1 MTDKDWPYP
10 FWIAHRG
17 AGTLAP
23 ENTLAAFRVG
33 LAHGFRMFECDAQ
46 LSADGVVF
54 FMHDQKLDR
63 TTNGSGDVSGMAWK
77 DIASLDAGLWHSA
90 GFAGERVPTLAEVA
104 AFCRSTGACVNLEI
118 KSVPEFSAGSSLTSS
133 SGFSPDSASEQE
145 ATAARSIAR
154 QAQALWREQ
163 ASASN
168 APADPTAL
176 IPPFLTSFSV
186 AAIRAV
192 QEVAPEL
199 PRGLLL
205 EDLSG
210 DWQFQAQQLAC
221 HALVFDGQL
230 LNPGLVAAVQAMGM
244 RCLAYTVND
253 PSDMMALKAAGI
265 DGLITDEMTAPS
277 LMSLSK

>member
-54 FMHDQKLDR
+54 FMHDQTLDR
-63 TTNGSGDVSGMAWK
+63 TTDGSGDVSGMAWK
-77 DIASLDAGLWHSA
+77 DIASLDAGLWHGA
-90 GFAGERVPTLAEVA
+90 GFAGERIPTLAEVA
-104 AFCRSTGACVNLEI
+104 AFCQSTGACVNIEI
-118 KSVPEFSAGSSLTSS
+118 KSAP
-133 SGFSPDSASEQE
+133 EQE

-163 ASASN
+163 ARVSN
-168 APADPTAL
+168 APAGPVSLPTAL

-210 DWQFQAQQLAC
+210 DWQLQAQQLGC
-221 HALVFDGQL
+221 HALVFDRQL
-230 LNPGLVAAVQAMGM
+230 LNASLVAVVQAMGM

-253 PSDMMALKAAGI
+253 PSDMEALIAAGI
-265 DGLITDEMTAPS
+265 DGLITDEMRAPS
-277 LMSLSK
+277 LGSLSK

>member
-33 LAHGFRMFECDAQ
+33 LDHGFRMFECDAQ

-54 FMHDQKLDR
+54 FMHDQTLDR
-63 TTNGSGDVSGMAWK
+63 TTNGTGDTSGMAWR
-77 DIASLDAGLWHSA
+77 DIAPLDAGLWHST
-90 GFAGERVPTLAEVA
+90 GFAGERIPTLAEVA
-104 AFCRSTGACVNLEI
+104 AFCQSTGACVNIEI
-118 KSVPEFSAGSSLTSS
+118 KSAR
-133 SGFSPDSASEQE
+133 EQE

-168 APADPTAL
+168 TPADPIAL

-186 AAIRAV
+186 AAVRAFK
-192 QEVAPEL
+192 EVAPEL

-210 DWQFQAQQLAC
+210 DWQFQAQQLGC
-221 HALVFDGQL
+221 HALVFDCQL
-230 LNPGLVAAVQAMGM
+230 LNPSLVATVQAMGM

-253 PSDMMALKAAGI
+253 PSDMRALIAAGI

-277 LMSLSK
+277 LSSLSK